1 MQSQNFNAIFIE
13 TEKSKNSR
21 VDTKYPTD
29 QINHG
34 KKNSAGVVNI
44 PVVHYRDIVI
54 QTAWY

>member
-1 MQSQNFNAIFIE
+1 MLFFIE
-13 TEKSKNSR
+13 TEKPKNSR

-34 KKNSAGVVNI
+34 HINSAQVVNI

-54 QTAWY
+54 QTPWH